1 MSLPPTLRK
10 ATPADSPKIWDI
22 LSAAIQLRK
31 EQGSAQWQDGY
42 PNPET
47 VNNDIALEQGYV
59 FESGDRIIGYVAIIL
74 NNEPAYDEIEGKWQS
89 DGDYYVIHR
98 LAMDRNAG
106 GKGLA
111 TQLLKAVEAL
121 ALKNKIFSIR
131 ADTNFDNAAMLKIFK
146 NLDYVYCGEVYFRGS
161 ARQAFEKL
169 LK

>member
-1 MSLPPTLRK
+1 MSLTPALRK
-10 ATPADSPKIWDI
+10 ANPDDVPIIWDI
-22 LSAAIQLRK
+22 LSGAIQLRK

-47 VNNDIALEQGYV
+47 VINDIALDQGYV
-59 FESGDRIIGYVAIIL
+59 YQFSDKVIGYVAIIL
-74 NNEPAYDEIEGKWQS
+74 NSEPAYDNIEGKWQS

-98 LAMDRNAG
+98 LAIDRNAG

-111 TQLLKAVEAL
+111 TRLLIAVETL

-131 ADTNFDNAAMLKIFK
+131 ADTNYDNAAMLKILN